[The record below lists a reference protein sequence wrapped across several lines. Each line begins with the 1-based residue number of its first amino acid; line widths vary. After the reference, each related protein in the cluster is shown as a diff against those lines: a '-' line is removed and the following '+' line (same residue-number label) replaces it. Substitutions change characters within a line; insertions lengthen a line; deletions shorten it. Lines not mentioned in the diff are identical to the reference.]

1 MKKRILLLMMVV
13 FTISMTACGGKK
25 ESESSI
31 NDVSQTSAVA
41 EKAEVSTAESAT
53 AATEDGVTEKESAA
67 DAAVDYSGAKAQI
80 DAFKEK
86 IDGYT
91 NDLIKK
97 NDKSASWIML
107 GSNNDYEHGGSYGGN
122 WTFYIVNEETKQYNT
137 LTRLNDNRPNTEGK
151 MAYDAGSRVGNGTYK
166 LHAIYQNDEKGV
178 YFYAEDEVV
187 IDDTTLQDYKDMKC
201 VVYDVTDL
209 VGEDFTVMTFQLEH
223 E

>member
-1 MKKRILLLMMVV
+1 MKKRILLLVTLV
-13 FTISMTACGGKK
+13 FTISMVACGEKQ
-25 ESESSI
+25 ESESSAK
-31 NDVSQTSAVA
+31 DVSQTSIET
-41 EKAEVSTAESAT
+41 EKEESSATESAT
-53 AATEDGVTEKESAA
+53 AATEDGITEKASVA
-67 DAAVDYSGAKAQI
+67 DDYSGAKAQI
-80 DAFKEK
+80 EAFKEK

-97 NDKSASWIML
+97 DDKSASWIML

-151 MAYDAGSRVGNGTYK
+151 MAYDTGSRVGNGTYK

-187 IDDTTLQDYKDMKC
+187 IDDTTLQDYKNMKC
-201 VVYDVTDL
+201 VVYNVTDL
-209 VGEDFTVMTFQLEH
+209 VGENVTVMTFQLEH